1 MFVFL
6 LGGRVAFFP
15 PRPQKASERFRVRA
29 VPLAPVFHARFWV
42 MITSPSLSAIRSS
55 KRSSS
60 LSEPGG
66 SPRRSRSVADL
77 AGPNGHAGNN
87 GGGSSSS
94 SSLGAKPCFHTV
106 PPSDPLRQANRLPIK
121 VLKML
126 TARTGHILHPEYLQ
140 PLPSTPVSPIELDA
154 KKSPLALLAQTCS
167 QIGKPD
173 PSPSSKLSSVTSNGS
188 GGDKDSKSGPLKL
201 SDIGVEDKSSF
212 KPYSKPGAE
221 KKEPGAAGCA
231 GAPAA
236 GVAAGEK
243 SGFRVPSATCQ
254 PFTPRTGSPNSS
266 ASACSPGLLPAEGK
280 GGEDKKDSEG
290 CGKSGSSGS
299 EGGPGTTS
307 ISHSRISVSCAG
319 INVEVNQH
327 QESTPGSKPIA
338 SDSASSCSSTTA
350 TSSTSVLGSGLV
362 APVSPYKPGQ
372 TVFPLPPAGM
382 SYPGTLAGA
391 YAGYPPQF
399 LPHGVALD
407 PTKSSSLV
415 GAQLAAAS
423 SLGCSKPA
431 GSSPLAGASPPSV
444 MTASLCRDPYCLSY
458 HCASHLAGAA
468 GASCAHDQ
476 ALKSGYPL
484 VYPTHPLHSVHSS
497 LTGATPPSLAG
508 HPLYPYGFML
518 PNDPQPHICNWV
530 SANGPCDKRF
540 ATSEEL
546 LSHLRTHTA
555 FPGTDK
561 LLSSYPSSSSL
572 ASAAAAAMACHM
584 HIPTTGAPG
593 SPGTLALR
601 SPHHALG
608 LGSRYHPYSKS
619 PLPTPGAPV
628 PVPAATGPYYSP
640 YALYGQRLTTASA
653 LGYQ

>member
-1 MFVFL
+1 MITAPALSAPRSKCGGGRDVGSS
-6 LGGRVAFFP
+6 LGGGAG
-15 PRPQKASERFRVRA
+15 
-29 VPLAPVFHARFWV
+29 LAWQ
-42 MITSPSLSAIRSS
+42 
-55 KRSSS
+55 
-60 LSEPGG
+60 
-66 SPRRSRSVADL
+66 D
-77 AGPNGHAGNN
+77 GHAGNTGS
-87 GGGSSSS
+87 GGGST
-94 SSLGAKPCFHTV
+94 KPFFHPV

-221 KKEPGAAGCA
+221 KKEPGAGGCA
-231 GAPAA
+231 GASSG
-236 GVAAGEK
+236 GVSGGEK

-254 PFTPRTGSPNSS
+254 PFTPRTGSPTSS
-266 ASACSPGLLPAEGK
+266 ASACSPGLLPAEAK
-280 GGEDKKDSEG
+280 AGEDKKDAEG
-290 CGKSGSSGS
+290 CGK
-299 EGGPGTTS
+299 GGG
-307 ISHSRISVSCAG
+307 AG
-319 INVEVNQH
+319 
-327 QESTPGSKPIA
+327 
-338 SDSASSCSSTTA
+338 
-350 TSSTSVLGSGLV
+350 
-362 APVSPYKPGQ
+362 
-372 TVFPLPPAGM
+372 
-382 SYPGTLAGA
+382 
-391 YAGYPPQF
+391 
-399 LPHGVALD
+399 
-407 PTKSSSLV
+407 
-415 GAQLAAAS
+415 
-423 SLGCSKPA
+423 SKPA

-468 GASCAHDQ
+468 GASCAHDP

-484 VYPTHPLHSVHSS
+484 VYPTHPLHGVHSS
-497 LTGATPPSLAG
+497 LAGATPPSLAG

-608 LGSRYHPYSKS
+608 LSSRYHPYSKS

>member
-1 MFVFL
+1 MST
-6 LGGRVAFFP
+6 A
-15 PRPQKASERFRVRA
+15 
-29 VPLAPVFHARFWV
+29 
-42 MITSPSLSAIRSS
+42 PSLSALRSS
-55 KRSSS
+55 KHS
-60 LSEPGG
+60 GG
-66 SPRRSRSVADL
+66 
-77 AGPNGHAGNN
+77 G
-87 GGGSSSS
+87 GGGSADPAWTSALSGNSSGPGPGS
-94 SSLGAKPCFHTV
+94 SPAGSTKPFVHAV

-173 PSPSSKLSSVTSNGS
+173 PSPSSKGS
-188 GGDKDSKSGPLKL
+188 GG
-201 SDIGVEDKSSF
+201 
-212 KPYSKPGAE
+212 
-221 KKEPGAAGCA
+221 
-231 GAPAA
+231 
-236 GVAAGEK
+236 
-243 SGFRVPSATCQ
+243 
-254 PFTPRTGSPNSS
+254 SS
-266 ASACSPGLLPAEGK
+266 AEGGPTGLAHGRISCGGGINVDVNQHPDGGPGGK
-280 GGEDKKDSEG
+280 ALGSD
-290 CGKSGSSGS
+290 CGGSSGS
-299 EGGPGTTS
+299 GSGSGP
-307 ISHSRISVSCAG
+307 
-319 INVEVNQH
+319 
-327 QESTPGSKPIA
+327 
-338 SDSASSCSSTTA
+338 SAP
-350 TSSTSVLGSGLV
+350 TSSSVLGSGLV

-382 SYPGTLAGA
+382 TYPGSLAGA

-407 PTKSSSLV
+407 PTKPGSLV
-415 GAQLAAAS
+415 GAQLAAAAAG

-468 GASCAHDQ
+468 AASASCAHDPAAAAA

-484 VYPTHPLHSVHSS
+484 VYPTHPLHGVHSS
-497 LTGATPPSLAG
+497 LTAAAAAGATPPSLAG
-508 HPLYPYGFML
+508 PPLYPYGFML
-518 PNDPQPHICNWV
+518 PNDPLPHICNWV

-561 LLSSYPSSSSL
+561 LLSGYPSSSSL

-584 HIPTTGAPG
+584 HIPTSGAPG

-608 LGSRYHPYSKS
+608 LSSRYHPYSKS

>member
-1 MFVFL
+1 
-6 LGGRVAFFP
+6 
-15 PRPQKASERFRVRA
+15 
-29 VPLAPVFHARFWV
+29 
-42 MITSPSLSAIRSS
+42 MITSPLLSAVRSS
-55 KRSSS
+55 QHGGGGGGGAGGGGARDLGNSSS
-60 LSEPGG
+60 S
-66 SPRRSRSVADL
+66 DL
-77 AGPNGHAGNN
+77 PWQSGHSGNPTSSS
-87 GGGSSSS
+87 GGSSST
-94 SSLGAKPCFHTV
+94 KPFFHSV

-173 PSPSSKLSSVTSNGS
+173 PSPSSKLSSVTSNS
-188 GGDKDSKSGPLKL
+188 GDKETSKSGPLKL

-212 KPYSKPGAE
+212 KPYSKPGAD
-221 KKEPGAAGCA
+221 KKEPS
-231 GAPAA
+231 A
-236 GVAAGEK
+236 GVGGSVGSAAASGGGSGSGGGGGGGSEK

-254 PFTPRTGSPNSS
+254 PFTPRTGSPTSS
-266 ASACSPGLLPAEGK
+266 ASACSPGLLPGGGDGK
-280 GGEDKKDSEG
+280 GGDADKKDSSEG
-290 CGKSGSSGS
+290 CGKAGSESSGGHGRLGAGC
-299 EGGPGTTS
+299 GGITAELSQAHESAKGLL
-307 ISHSRISVSCAG
+307 AG
-319 INVEVNQH
+319 
-327 QESTPGSKPIA
+327 
-338 SDSASSCSSTTA
+338 SASSSSSSSSASSDSSCSGSNTV
-350 TSSTSVLGSGLV
+350 TSSAAAAASVLGSGLV

-407 PTKSSSLV
+407 PTKSGSLV
-415 GAQLAAAS
+415 GAQLAG
-423 SLGCSKPA
+423 SLGCSKAA

-468 GASCAHDQ
+468 SASCAHDQ

-484 VYPTHPLHSVHSS
+484 VYPTHPLHTVHSS
-497 LTGATPPSLAG
+497 LSGATPPSLAG

-561 LLSSYPSSSSL
+561 LLSSYPSSTSL

-608 LGSRYHPYSKS
+608 LSSRYHPYSKS

>member
-1 MFVFL
+1 
-6 LGGRVAFFP
+6 FP
-15 PRPQKASERFRVRA
+15 FSPAESERAFPSA
-29 VPLAPVFHARFWV
+29 SGATCPSFH
-42 MITSPSLSAIRSS
+42 
-55 KRSSS
+55 
-60 LSEPGG
+60 
-66 SPRRSRSVADL
+66 
-77 AGPNGHAGNN
+77 
-87 GGGSSSS
+87 
-94 SSLGAKPCFHTV
+94 PCFHAV

-188 GGDKDSKSGPLKL
+188 GGDKDSK
-201 SDIGVEDKSSF
+201 
-212 KPYSKPGAE
+212 
-221 KKEPGAAGCA
+221 
-231 GAPAA
+231 
-236 GVAAGEK
+236 
-243 SGFRVPSATCQ
+243 
-254 PFTPRTGSPNSS
+254 TGSPNSS

-307 ISHSRISVSCAG
+307 ISHSRIS
-319 INVEVNQH
+319 
-327 QESTPGSKPIA
+327 PIA

-619 PLPTPGAPV
+619 PLPTPGGPV

>member
-1 MFVFL
+1 MST
-6 LGGRVAFFP
+6 A
-15 PRPQKASERFRVRA
+15 
-29 VPLAPVFHARFWV
+29 
-42 MITSPSLSAIRSS
+42 PSLSALRSS
-55 KRSSS
+55 KHS
-60 LSEPGG
+60 GG
-66 SPRRSRSVADL
+66 
-77 AGPNGHAGNN
+77 G
-87 GGGSSSS
+87 GGGSADPAWTSALSGNSSGPGPGS
-94 SSLGAKPCFHTV
+94 SPAGSTKPFVHAV

-173 PSPSSKLSSVTSNGS
+173 PSPSSKLSSVASNGGGAGGAGGGA
-188 GGDKDSKSGPLKL
+188 GGDKDTKSGPLKL
-201 SDIGVEDKSSF
+201 SDIGVED
-212 KPYSKPGAE
+212 
-221 KKEPGAAGCA
+221 
-231 GAPAA
+231 
-236 GVAAGEK
+236 
-243 SGFRVPSATCQ
+243 
-254 PFTPRTGSPNSS
+254 
-266 ASACSPGLLPAEGK
+266 CSPGGMLPSAGGGPEGK
-280 GGEDKKDSEG
+280 DDKKDADAGGGGSSKGAGGASAEG
-290 CGKSGSSGS
+290 GPTGLAHGRISCSGGINVDVNQHPDGGPGGKPLGSDCGGSSGS
-299 EGGPGTTS
+299 SSGSGP
-307 ISHSRISVSCAG
+307 
-319 INVEVNQH
+319 
-327 QESTPGSKPIA
+327 
-338 SDSASSCSSTTA
+338 SAP
-350 TSSTSVLGSGLV
+350 TSSSVLGSGLV

-382 SYPGTLAGA
+382 TYPGSLAGA

-407 PTKSSSLV
+407 PTKPGSLV
-415 GAQLAAAS
+415 GAQLAAAAAG

-468 GASCAHDQ
+468 AASASCAHDPAAAAA

-484 VYPTHPLHSVHSS
+484 VYPTHPLHGVHSS
-497 LTGATPPSLAG
+497 LTAAAAAGATPPSLAG

-518 PNDPQPHICNWV
+518 PNDPLPHICNWV

-561 LLSSYPSSSSL
+561 LLSGYPSSSSL

-584 HIPTTGAPG
+584 HIPTSGAPG

-608 LGSRYHPYSKS
+608 LSSRYHPYSKS